1 MPDTQ
6 ARKESRNRWN
16 EQNPPST
23 IRLPMQ
29 TYTQLKELA
38 EERKIGYHGLLKQI
52 ITEWTEQNL

>member
-1 MPDTQ
+1 MESAAKQ
-6 ARKESRNRWN
+6 ASRARWN
-16 EQNPPST
+16 EQNPSST
-23 IRLPMQ
+23 VRLPLQ